1 MPTVKRARLY
11 VGRHAKRTILLFLLF
26 TILMTISLLGF
37 ALHTASNAA
46 IKELRG
52 SIGGYFMLQTGADG
66 NEKTGDALLEQVKTL
81 DNISRWNGLDTY
93 YLYTGGLELVPG
105 ANYGTGTVGEFMPKF
120 TGCTDSS
127 FTRVFCRL
135 PSSWR
140 RDGTSWR
147 TTSTRWYSPRT

>member
-37 ALHTASNAA
+37 ALHTASNAV